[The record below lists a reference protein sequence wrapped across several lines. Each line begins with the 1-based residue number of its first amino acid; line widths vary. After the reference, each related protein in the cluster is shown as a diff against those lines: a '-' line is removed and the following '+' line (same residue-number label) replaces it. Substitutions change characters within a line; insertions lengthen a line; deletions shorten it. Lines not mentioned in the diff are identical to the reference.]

1 MQSTSHSIRTAPPGE
16 GKDSTSPPPPKLA
29 VQLVHHH
36 DLFVAASAGDL
47 LTSRA
52 LLDRG
57 LRLIVGAG
65 NLTDSLGRLDVNAV
79 NADGATAMYIAAA
92 HGHTALVE
100 VLADEGGADVNVGT
114 REDSTL
120 QLVEAWKD
128 DPPSEFI
135 RSRRHG
141 AVCPLYIAAR
151 NGKMGT
157 VRALLQRG
165 ANVNQETNLF
175 ETALMGAS
183 WDGRTEVIKLLLD
196 HGAVVGKGNCE
207 GELPMYAAAE
217 GGHSAIV
224 TLLLNHGAS
233 SCDSAEEKLH
243 KGEKND
249 LGLLRQSGNGVGPGI
264 DVNLGTNEEHEH
276 PNSTALLGAAR
287 AGHVGVIKILLH
299 HGADADKTD
308 DGSMSPLHAAADGGH
323 VEAVV
328 VLLAAG
334 AATDGCVS

>member
-1 MQSTSHSIRTAPPGE
+1 MQSTSHSIHTAPPGE

-100 VLADEGGADVNVGT
+100 VLADEGNADVNLGT
-114 REDSTL
+114 PEDSTL

-128 DPPSEFI
+128 KPPGFV
-135 RSRRHG
+135 RGRRHG
-141 AVCPLYIAAR
+141 AVFPLYIAAR
-151 NGKMGT
+151 NGKVDT

-165 ANVNQETNLF
+165 AEVDQLTNLF
-175 ETALMGAS
+175 
-183 WDGRTEVIKLLLD
+183 DG
-196 HGAVVGKGNCE
+196 
-207 GELPMYAAAE
+207 AE
-217 GGHSAIV
+217 G
-224 TLLLNHGAS
+224 
-233 SCDSAEEKLH
+233 C
-243 KGEKND
+243 
-249 LGLLRQSGNGVGPGI
+249 
-264 DVNLGTNEEHEH
+264 
-276 PNSTALLGAAR
+276 
-287 AGHVGVIKILLH
+287 
-299 HGADADKTD
+299 
-308 DGSMSPLHAAADGGH
+308 
-323 VEAVV
+323 
-328 VLLAAG
+328 
-334 AATDGCVS
+334 